1 MTPVE
6 WLQAYQTLLWWLAA
20 SSVILFLGT
29 LALVPYLV
37 VRIPRD
43 YFRRDSRERPQPA
56 PRHPLL
62 RVALLVIKNVVGVVL
77 LVAGIAM
84 LVLPGQGIV
93 TIVVAL
99 TLLDFP
105 GKFRLE
111 RWLVT
116 REPVFRA
123 INWLR
128 QRRGHPPLAL

>member
-43 YFRRDSRERPQPA
+43 YFRGEARERPEPA
-56 PRHPLL
+56 PRRPLI
-62 RVALLVIKNVVGVVL
+62 RMTLLVIKNVVGVVL
-77 LVAGIAM
+77 MVAGIAM

-128 QRRGHPPLAL
+128 QRRGYPPLAL